1 MQFLIFFAVMEQ
13 GIKNMKAGGLMQPI
27 ITYKERCRTCYSCV
41 RTCPV
46 KAIKVDGGYAEI
58 IYERCIGCGNCLNCP
73 QKAKVVVDRMVK
85 TQELLASGDPVVA
98 VLGCSFPAF
107 FHTYTPGQLVA
118 GLKSL
123 GFHEVHE
130 GAYGVRMIAPFYASE
145 ISSTDKPLISTHCP
159 AVVALIERHY
169 PKLIQNLMPVV
180 SPMVAMG
187 RFIKKINGPATKVIY
202 LSTCIAAKFEIQTPE
217 LANDVDVVLTYNE
230 IELFFRRRGISPANL
245 AEAPFDGIDPH
256 HGRMFTLTGGPLK
269 ALDIATDFLDTE
281 TVSAEGESHTLEI
294 VRDLADG
301 RISPRYVDLRFC
313 DGGCVDGPGKNR
325 ELTHLYK
332 RNLIIH
338 FNKSRI
344 PYRTAAHYTKKIPA
358 VNLSQMFHDKS
369 IRLPVPKSED
379 IRKILNAT
387 AKYSHGD
394 ELNCRA
400 CGYAPCREH
409 AVAVFQG
416 LADIGMC
423 LPYNLRKMEEDRGL
437 LLQKYE
443 LMSREL
449 DKQLG
454 EDMIIGDDRENADVV
469 ELIRQV
475 GPTPTT
481 VLIRGETGT
490 GKELTARA
498 IHRLSTRGD
507 KPLVTVNCTTLT
519 DSLLESELFGHKK
532 GAFTGAIS
540 DRKGLFEAADKGS
553 IFLDEIGDI
562 TPKLQA
568 ELLRLLDQG
577 EVRPVG
583 GTSVKKVDVR
593 LIAAT
598 NKNLEQ
604 GVSDGW
610 FREDLYYRLNVFSID
625 LPPLRD
631 RPESI
636 PILARHFLEKAGKKL
651 NKRLTGIEERAI
663 TTMRHYRWPGN
674 IREMQNIIE
683 RAAVLSQD
691 GVIRLEN
698 LPSVFREIHDNC
710 AGVLPVARKIS
721 FKAERE
727 THVGH
732 LEKNL
737 IQRYIEESDGNVSKA
752 ARLADIPRRTFYRL
766 LEKNGITIQRKRQ
779 EKT

>member
-1 MQFLIFFAVMEQ
+1 
-13 GIKNMKAGGLMQPI
+13 MQPI

-85 TQELLASGDPVVA
+85 TQELLASSFPVVA

-107 FHTYTPGQLVA
+107 FHDYKPGQLVA

-130 GAYGVRMIAPFYASE
+130 GAYGARMIAPYYAEE
-145 ISSTDKPLISTHCP
+145 IAKTDRPLISTHCP
-159 AVVALIERHY
+159 AVVDLIERHY
-169 PKLIQNLMPVV
+169 PKLLPNLMPVV

-187 RFIKKINGPATKVIY
+187 RFIKQVLGPETKVVY
-202 LSTCIAAKFEIQTPE
+202 LSTCIAAKFEIQSAAV
-217 LANDVDVVLTYNE
+217 ANDVDVVLTYGE
-230 IELFFRRRGISPANL
+230 IELFFRRRGITPANL
-245 AEAPFDGIDPH
+245 AEAAFDGINPKQ
-256 HGRMFTLTGGPLK
+256 GRVFTLTGGPLR
-269 ALDIATDFLDTE
+269 ALGIATDFLDTE
-281 TVSAEGESHTLEI
+281 TVAAEGESHTLEI
-294 VRDLADG
+294 VRDLASG

-332 RNLIIH
+332 RNLIIGYTSSH
-338 FNKSRI
+338 I
-344 PYRTAAHYTKKIPA
+344 PYKTAAHYRASEPPRLLA
-358 VNLSQMFHDKS
+358 QSFQDKL
-369 IRLPVPKSED
+369 IKLPVPKTED
-379 IRKILNAT
+379 IRRILNAT
-387 AKYSHGD
+387 SKFSQGD

-400 CGYAPCREH
+400 CGYPTCREH

-443 LMSREL
+443 LMSIERN
-449 DKQLG
+449 KQLG
-454 EDMIIGDDRENADVV
+454 DDMIIGDERENADVV
-469 ELIRQV
+469 GLIRQV

-481 VLIRGETGT
+481 VLVRGETGT
-490 GKELTARA
+490 GKELTAHA
-498 IHRLSTRGD
+498 IHRLSSRAD

-532 GAFTGAIS
+532 GAFTGAIA
-540 DRKGLFEAADKGS
+540 DRKGLFEAADGGT

-583 GTSVKKVDVR
+583 GTLVKKVNVR

-598 NKNLEQ
+598 NKDLEQ
-604 GVSDGW
+604 GVREGW

-625 LPPLRD
+625 LPPLRE

-636 PILARHFLEKAGKKL
+636 QILSRHFLEKAGKKL
-651 NKRLTGIEERAI
+651 NKRLTGIEERAV
-663 TTMRHYRWPGN
+663 TAMRHYRWPGN
-674 IREMQNIIE
+674 IREMQNLIE
-683 RAAVLSQD
+683 RAAVLTHD
-691 GVIRLEN
+691 GIVRLEN
-698 LPSVFREIHDNC
+698 LPSVFREIYEEHGGLLP
-710 AGVLPVARKIS
+710 GVRKIS

-727 THVGH
+727 THVAR
-732 LEKNL
+732 LERNL
-737 IQRYIEESDGNVSKA
+737 ILRYLEESGGNVSKA
-752 ARLADIPRRTFYRL
+752 AKLADVPRRTFYRL
-766 LEKNGITIQRKRQ
+766 LEKNGIAIQRKL
-779 EKT
+779 EHEFGSYIKKDA

>member
-1 MQFLIFFAVMEQ
+1 
-13 GIKNMKAGGLMQPI
+13 MQPI

-107 FHTYTPGQLVA
+107 FHSYTPGQLVA

-130 GAYGVRMIAPFYASE
+130 GAHGARMIAPHYAAE
-145 ISSTDKPLISTHCP
+145 IAKTDHTLISTHCP
-159 AVVALIERHY
+159 AVVDLIERHY
-169 PKLIQNLMPVV
+169 PKLLPNLMPVV
-180 SPMVAMG
+180 SPMLAMG
-187 RFIKKINGPATKVIY
+187 RFIKEALGPQAKVVY
-202 LSTCIAAKFEIQTPE
+202 LSTCIAAKFEIQSPDV
-217 LANDVDVVLTYNE
+217 ANYVDVVLTYGE

-245 AEAPFDGIDPH
+245 TEAAFDGIDPGQ
-256 HGRMFTLTGGPLK
+256 GRMFTLSGGPLR

-281 TVSAEGESHTLEI
+281 TVAAEGESHSLEI
-294 VRDLADG
+294 VRDLAAG
-301 RISPRYVDLRFC
+301 RIKPRYVDLRFC

-325 ELTHLYK
+325 DLTNFYK
-332 RNLIIH
+332 RNLIIRYT
-338 FNKSRI
+338 NSTP
-344 PYRTAAHYTKKIPA
+344 PYRTAAHYRTAKPP
-358 VNLSQMFHDKS
+358 VLLSQSFQDKS
-369 IRLPVPKSED
+369 IKLPAPKPED
-379 IRKILNAT
+379 VRRILHAT
-387 AKYSHGD
+387 AKFSQGD

-400 CGYAPCREH
+400 CGYATCREH

-423 LPYNLRKMEEDRGL
+423 LPYNLRKMEEDRGI

-454 EDMIIGDDRENADVV
+454 EDMIIGDDRENATVV
-469 ELIRQV
+469 ELIRHV

-498 IHRLSTRGD
+498 IHRLSTRAD

-532 GAFTGAIS
+532 GAFTGAIA
-540 DRKGLFEAADKGS
+540 DRKGLFEAADGGT

-598 NKNLEQ
+598 NKDLEQ
-604 GVSDGW
+604 GVRDGW

-625 LPPLRD
+625 LPPLRE
-631 RPESI
+631 RTESI
-636 PILARHFLEKAGKKL
+636 PILSRHFLEKARKKL
-651 NKRLTGIEERAI
+651 NKRLTGIEERAV
-663 TTMRHYRWPGN
+663 TAMRNYRWPGN

-691 GVIRLEN
+691 GVVRLEN
-698 LPSVFREIHDNC
+698 LPSIFREIFDDR
-710 AGVLPVARKIS
+710 AGVLPGVRRTS

-727 THVGH
+727 THVGR
-732 LEKNL
+732 LERNL
-737 IQRYIEESDGNVSKA
+737 ILRYLEEAGGNVSKA
-752 ARLADIPRRTFYRL
+752 SRLADVPRRTFYRL
-766 LEKNGITIQRKRQ
+766 LEKNGIAVQRKL
-779 EKT
+779 EHAFGDGTEGTL

>member
-1 MQFLIFFAVMEQ
+1 MY
-13 GIKNMKAGGLMQPI
+13 PI

-41 RTCPV
+41 RSCPV

-73 QKAKVVVDRMVK
+73 QKAKAVVDRIVM

-107 FHTYTPGQLVA
+107 FHKFTPGQLVA

-123 GFHEVHE
+123 GFREVHE
-130 GAYGVRMIAPFYASE
+130 GAYGARMIAPLYADQ
-145 ISSTDKPLISTHCP
+145 IAATDRPLISSHCP
-159 AVVALIERHY
+159 AVVDLIERHF
-169 PKLIQNLMPVV
+169 PKLVPNLMPVV

-187 RFIKKINGPATKVIY
+187 RFIKQTLGSQVKVVY
-202 LSTCIAAKFEIQTPE
+202 LSTCIAAKFEIQSPE
-217 LANDVDVVLTYNE
+217 VASDVDLVLTYAE
-230 IELFFRRRGISPANL
+230 IELFFRRRGIDPGRLS
-245 AEAPFDGIDPH
+245 EAAFDGINPE
-256 HGRMFTLTGGPLK
+256 HGRMFTLTDGPLR
-269 ALDIATDFLDTE
+269 ALEIPTDFLDTE
-281 TVSAEGESHTLEI
+281 TVTAEGESHTLEI
-294 VRDLADG
+294 VRDLAAG
-301 RISPRYVDLRFC
+301 RITPRYVDVRFC

-325 ELTHLYK
+325 ELTHVYK
-332 RNLIIH
+332 RNLII
-338 FNKSRI
+338 NYSKNSI
-344 PYRTAAHYTKKIPA
+344 PYRTAAHYRTAPPPLQLVQSFK
-358 VNLSQMFHDKS
+358 DKALK
-369 IRLPVPKSED
+369 LPSPKPED
-379 IRKILNAT
+379 VRKILNAT
-387 AKYSHGD
+387 AKFSQGD

-400 CGYAPCREH
+400 CGYATCREH

-454 EDMIIGDDRENADVV
+454 EEMIIGDDRENLAVV

-498 IHRLSTRGD
+498 IHRLSSRAD
-507 KPLVTVNCTTLT
+507 KPLVTVNCTTLS

-532 GAFTGAIS
+532 GAFTGAIA
-540 DRKGLFEAADKGS
+540 DRKGLFEAADGGT

-583 GTSVKKVDVR
+583 GTAVKKVNVR

-598 NKNLEQ
+598 NKDLEQ
-604 GVSDGW
+604 GVRDGW

-625 LPPLRD
+625 LLPLRQ

-636 PILARHFLEKAGKKL
+636 AILARHFLEKARKKL
-651 NKRLTGIEERAI
+651 NKPLTGIEERAI
-663 TTMRHYRWPGN
+663 TAMRHYHWPGN

-683 RAAVLSQD
+683 RAAVLSLD
-691 GVIRLEN
+691 GVVRLEN
-698 LPSVFREIHDNC
+698 LPSIFMGIFNQR
-710 AGVLPVARKIS
+710 AGLLPKPHKMS

-727 THVGH
+727 SHVGH
-732 LEKNL
+732 LERNL
-737 IQRYIEESDGNVSKA
+737 VLRYLDEAHGNVSKA
-752 ARLADIPRRTFYRL
+752 ARLADIPRRSFYRL
-766 LEKNGITIQRKRQ
+766 LEKYEISVQRAPGLSR
-779 EKT
+779 

>member
-1 MQFLIFFAVMEQ
+1 
-13 GIKNMKAGGLMQPI
+13 MQPI

-98 VLGCSFPAF
+98 VLGCSFPAY
-107 FHTYTPGQLVA
+107 FHTYTPGQIVA

-130 GAYGVRMIAPFYASE
+130 AAYGVRMIAPQYTAE
-145 ISSTDKPLISTHCP
+145 IAKTDHTLISSHCP
-159 AVVALIERHY
+159 AVVDLIERHY
-169 PKLIQNLMPVV
+169 PKLLPNLMPVV

-187 RFIKKINGPATKVIY
+187 RFIKQTLGPNTKVVY
-202 LSTCIAAKFEIQTPE
+202 LSACIAAKFEVQSPDV
-217 LANDVDVVLTYNE
+217 ANDVDVVLTYGE
-230 IELFFRRRGISPANL
+230 IDLFFRRRGISPSKL
-245 AEAPFDGIDPH
+245 AEVGFDGIDPQQ
-256 HGRMFTLTGGPLK
+256 GRMFTLTGGTLP
-269 ALDIATDFLDTE
+269 ALGINTDFLDTE
-281 TVSAEGESHTLEI
+281 TVAAEGENHTLEI
-294 VRDLADG
+294 VRDLAAG
-301 RISPRYVDLRFC
+301 RINPRYVDLRFC

-325 ELTHLYK
+325 ELTHLSK
-332 RNLIIH
+332 RNLIIR
-338 FNKSRI
+338 FANSKI
-344 PYRTAAHYTKKIPA
+344 PYRTAAHYRMAAPPIQ
-358 VNLSQMFHDKS
+358 LSQSFQDKS
-369 IRLPVPKSED
+369 IKLPIPKSED
-379 IRKILNAT
+379 VRKILNAT
-387 AKYSHGD
+387 GKFSQGD

-400 CGYAPCREH
+400 CGYDSCREH

-423 LPYNLRKMEEDRGL
+423 LPYNLRKIEEDRGL

-498 IHRLSTRGD
+498 IHRLSARAD

-519 DSLLESELFGHKK
+519 DSLLESELFGHRK
-532 GAFTGAIS
+532 GAFTGAIA
-540 DRKGLFEAADKGS
+540 DRKGLFEAADGGS

-583 GTSVKKVDVR
+583 GTVVKKVNVR

-598 NKNLEQ
+598 NKDLEQ
-604 GVSDGW
+604 GVRDGW
-610 FREDLYYRLNVFSID
+610 FREDLYYRLNVFTID
-625 LPPLRD
+625 LTPLRK

-636 PILARHFLEKAGKKL
+636 PILSRHFLEKARKKL
-651 NKRLTGIEERAI
+651 NKRLTGIEERAV
-663 TTMRHYRWPGN
+663 TAMRHYHWPGN

-683 RAAVLSQD
+683 RAAVLTYD
-691 GVIRLEN
+691 GVVRLEN
-698 LPSVFREIHDNC
+698 LPSVFRELFDDR
-710 AGVLPVARKIS
+710 AGALPGVRRIS

-727 THVGH
+727 NHVGR
-732 LEKNL
+732 LERNL
-737 IQRYIEESDGNVSKA
+737 ILRYLEESGGNVSKA
-752 ARLADIPRRTFYRL
+752 ARLADVPRRTFYRM
-766 LEKNGITIQRKRQ
+766 LEKNGIIIQRKLERDLRTADSEQ
-779 EKT
+779 PGSVLE